1 VGQIPANI
9 QWQLRPVDG
18 KAGIYYIVNV
28 GHKMFL
34 DTHGGSVRVWG
45 DGVDVG
51 HVPQNIQWALKIV
64 TG

>member
-34 DTHGGSVRVWG
+34 DTHGGSVWVSPRG
-45 DGVDVG
+45 R
-51 HVPQNIQWALKIV
+51 
-64 TG
+64 

>member
-1 VGQIPANI
+1 MAVVCGC
-9 QWQLRPVDG
+9 RPVDG